1 MNQCVRSIGRII
13 LRENTEV
20 LGKEPV
26 PVLLYTPQI
35 PYGLGLE
42 LNLGPGSEKMVGG
55 IKRQY
60 QCTINHVTF
69 TS

>member
-1 MNQCVRSIGRII
+1 MNECVRRIGRII

-20 LGKEPV
+20 LRKEPV
-26 PVLLYTPQI
+26 PVLLYPPQI
-35 PYGLGLE
+35 LYKLGLE
-42 LNLGPGSEKMVGG
+42 LKMVGG

-60 QCTINHVTF
+60 QCTINHETF